1 MINRE
6 KRIRKIMMLLQITKA
21 CQKNICRKHK
31 KHKQTF
37 QNEVK
42 EIRRIRKAIQE
53 KYKLELEKSEK
64 NE

>member
-37 QNEVK
+37 QHEVK
-42 EIRRIRKAIQE
+42 EIKRIRKAVKE